1 MNHNASQ
8 NNTFYLHAFQNGIQ
22 SGSYE
27 GTVLMLDDD
36 SLALY
41 RSHFFLDSI
50 PGAMN
55 VIAGGGIL
63 FIMFHMKYGPAV

>member
-1 MNHNASQ
+1 MNHNAGQ
-8 NNTFYLHAFQNGIQ
+8 NNTFYVHAFKDGIQ
-22 SGSYE
+22 SGFYE
-27 GTVLMLDDD
+27 CAVLMLDDD

-41 RSHFFLDSI
+41 RGHFFFDSI

-63 FIMFHMKYGPAV
+63 FIMLHMKDRPAI